1 MALVPFPGGKTG
13 ALQVPPEDPF
23 DKDEF
28 TEGKMSFLEHLEE
41 LRKRIIN
48 SVLGIA
54 VGIGLSFFYI
64 QQIYDFLTAPAVATL
79 PEGSRLIYTQPT
91 EAFSLYIQISL
102 ISGAVLAGPWI
113 MYQVWRFI
121 APGLYANEK
130 RFVVPFVLFSSLGF
144 LGGAAFN
151 HYVAYPFIMTYF
163 ASFNT
168 PRLVYMPQLSYV
180 FGLYVKM
187 LLGLGVIFQMPTV
200 VFFLAKM
207 KILTG
212 RFLLKQFKIAV
223 LLIFITAAVVT
234 PTGDPMTLMIFAA
247 PMIGLYLLSIAIAF
261 IVGPKRLKGTDPAE
275 GA

>member
-13 ALQVPPEDPF
+13 ALQVPPEDPY
-23 DKDEF
+23 DQDESS
-28 TEGKMSFLEHLEE
+28 EGKMSFLEHLEE

-48 SVLGIA
+48 ACLGIA

-64 QQIYDFLTAPAVATL
+64 RL

-102 ISGAVLAGPWI
+102 ISGAALAAPWI

-130 RFVVPFVLFSSLGF
+130 RFVVPFVLFSTLGF
-144 LGGAAFN
+144 VGGAAFN

-168 PRLVYMPQLSYV
+168 PKLVYMPQLSYV

-187 LLGLGVIFQMPTV
+187 LLGLGVIFQMPTI

-207 KILTG
+207 KVLTA
-212 RFLLKQFKIAV
+212 RFLVRQFKLAV
-223 LLIFITAAVVT
+223 LLIFITAAVIT

-247 PMIGLYLLSIAIAF
+247 PMIGLYTLSIAIAF
-261 IVGPKRLKGTDPAE
+261 IVGPKRTKTADSASE
-275 GA
+275 A

>member
-28 TEGKMSFLEHLEE
+28 AEGKMSFLEHLEE

-48 SVLGIA
+48 AVLGIA
-54 VGIGLSFFYI
+54 VGIGLSFFFI
-64 QQIYDFLTAPAVATL
+64 QRIYDFLTAPAIATL

-102 ISGAVLAGPWI
+102 ISGAVLAAPWI
-113 MYQVWRFI
+113 MYQVWGFI

-130 RFVVPFVLFSSLGF
+130 RFVVPFVLFSTVGF
-144 LGGAAFN
+144 VSGAAFN

-168 PRLVYMPQLSYV
+168 PNLVYLPQLSYV

-187 LLGLGVIFQMPTV
+187 LIGLGLIFQMPTV

-207 KILTG
+207 RVLTA
-212 RFLLKQFKIAV
+212 RFLIRQYKLAV
-223 LLIFITAAVVT
+223 LLIFITAAVIT
-234 PTGDPMTLMIFAA
+234 PTGDPMTLTIFAA
-247 PMIGLYLLSIAIAF
+247 PMVLLYTVSIAIAF
-261 IVGPKRLKGTDPAE
+261 LVGPKQIKGTDSA
-275 GA
+275 AS

>member
-1 MALVPFPGGKTG
+1 MALVPFPGGKSG
-13 ALQVPPEDPF
+13 ALQVPPEDPNDQDDF
-23 DKDEF
+23 A
-28 TEGKMSFLEHLEE
+28 EGKMSFLEHLEE

-48 SVLGIA
+48 ACLGIA
-54 VGIGLSFFYI
+54 AGIALSFFFI
-64 QQIYDFLTAPAVATL
+64 QGIFEFLMAPANATL

-91 EAFSLYIQISL
+91 EAFALYIQISL
-102 ISGAVLAGPWI
+102 ISGAVLASPWI

-130 RFVVPFVLFSSLGF
+130 RFVVPFVLFSTVGF
-144 LGGAAFN
+144 VAGAAFN
-151 HYVAYPFIMTYF
+151 HYIAYPFIMTYF

-168 PRLVYMPQLSYV
+168 PNLVYMPQLSYV

-207 KILTG
+207 KVLTA
-212 RFLLKQFKIAV
+212 RFLIRQFKLAV

-234 PTGDPMTLMIFAA
+234 PTGDPVTLGIFAA

-261 IVGPKRLKGTDPAE
+261 IVGPKRPKTSDPASQ
-275 GA
+275 A